1 MSICY
6 KNKESKLPLYRAI
19 YVILCICLAVLICA
33 GCALVEISLL
43 RWKSQTKLNASAF
56 ENDKIRIYI
65 DQGHNPT
72 NYHNTGAEGNG
83 LYEQDIT
90 YNIGCQL
97 ADMLRNDGR
106 FEVLLSRPDEDTVL
120 GSDVPSSLK
129 ARVNGASEFDADYF
143 ISLHINSFT
152 NDAANG
158 IEVFSA
164 DDNESYSFGRSLLQ
178 GMVAS
183 TSLNDRGMKPSSE
196 LYLLENADM
205 PVVLL
210 EMGFISNSSDSQLLS
225 ESPDLFAEGI
235 YNGIVNYFE
244 SAYLKDFNI
253 LICTISISAIFVFGL
268 LAVEVVI
275 NKKHPSYTCDSEQK
289 ILK

>member
-43 RWKSQTKLNASAF
+43 RWKSQAKLNASAF

-90 YNIGCQL
+90 SNIGCQL

-106 FEVLLSRPDEDTVL
+106 FEVLLSRPDKDTVL
-120 GSDVPSSLK
+120 GSDVLSSLQ
-129 ARVNGASEFDADYF
+129 ARVNDAAEFNADYF

-158 IEVFSA
+158 IEVFFA

-178 GMVAS
+178 GMVSS
-183 TSLNDRGMKPSSE
+183 TSLNNRGMKPSSE
-196 LYLLENADM
+196 LYVLENSNMTA
-205 PVVLL
+205 VLL
-210 EMGFISNSSDSQLLS
+210 EMGFISNSGDAQLLS
-225 ESPDLFAEGI
+225 ESPELFAEGI
-235 YNGIVNYFE
+235 YNGVVSYFK
-244 SAYLKDFNI
+244 SPYTLDLNI
-253 LICTISISAIFVFGL
+253 LICIITVSTILVLVL
-268 LAVEVVI
+268 LLIRHII
-275 NKKHPSYTCDSEQK
+275 NKSRSNIRDSDK
-289 ILK
+289 YNA